1 MSDLQKTVTI
11 VLASLALIAI
21 VYLIMAYND
30 GSTNNLN
37 TMPHLRM
44 PNIDLPDIN
53 LPDIDLPNIK
63 MPNIEMPDLQVPKV
77 KMSIETFEDYE
88 DFEDNE
94 DKEYFEDYEDKE
106 DFINQQAPSDSVS
119 VGSGSMNRSNRKQ
132 NVDASESIQ
141 YIEQP
146 QGLMKQSGTGS
157 QMNQL
162 PSECYPKDVLSSA
175 DLLPRDANSLWAQV
189 SPSGQGSLA
198 DQNFL
203 TSGFHIGI
211 NTVGQTLR
219 NANRQLRS
227 EPLNPQVKVSP
238 WQQTTIEPDINRRP
252 LEIEGN
258 L

>member
-1 MSDLQKTVTI
+1 MQNLNKIVTVT
-11 VLASLALIAI
+11 LAVIALIAI
-21 VYLIMAYND
+21 GYLIVSYNS
-30 GSTNNLN
+30 GST
-37 TMPHLRM
+37 MPSNSQGMRPPM
-44 PNIDLPDIN
+44 
-53 LPDIDLPNIK
+53 
-63 MPNIEMPDLQVPKV
+63 M
-77 KMSIETFEDYE
+77 MSVENFVT
-88 DFEDNE
+88 
-94 DKEYFEDYEDKE
+94 
-106 DFINQQAPSDSVS
+106 QGAPSDQVSVS
-119 VGSGSMNRSNRKQ
+119 SGMGQ
-132 NVDASESIQ
+132 MPQQQMQTVDASESIQ
-141 YIEQP
+141 FVEQP
-146 QGLMKQSGTGS
+146 QGLNVQNGGS

-189 SPSGQGSLA
+189 NPSGQGSLA

-238 WQQTTIEPDINRRP
+238 WMQTTIEPDINRRP
-252 LEIEGN
+252 LEIQGD

>member
-1 MSDLQKTVTI
+1 MSNIQKTVTI
-11 VLASLALIAI
+11 ILASLALIAI
-21 VYLIMAYND
+21 GYLIISYNNGSTMPMNTAMKMAPMSTKMSYEHFAGESSPA
-30 GSTNNLN
+30 GSTN
-37 TMPHLRM
+37 
-44 PNIDLPDIN
+44 
-53 LPDIDLPNIK
+53 
-63 MPNIEMPDLQVPKV
+63 
-77 KMSIETFEDYE
+77 
-88 DFEDNE
+88 
-94 DKEYFEDYEDKE
+94 
-106 DFINQQAPSDSVS
+106 
-119 VGSGSMNRSNRKQ
+119 VGSGVDTDAISARYGQ
-132 NVDASESIQ
+132 GNVNASESIQ
-141 YIEQP
+141 FVEQP
-146 QGLMKQSGTGS
+146 QGLMQQDTGS
-157 QMNQL
+157 QMDQL

>member
-1 MSDLQKTVTI
+1 MELNKVI
-11 VLASLALIAI
+11 LVVFCVLALVAIA
-21 VYLIMAYND
+21 YLFMSYN
-30 GSTNNLN
+30 S
-37 TMPHLRM
+37 
-44 PNIDLPDIN
+44 PDMRTQQA
-53 LPDIDLPNIK
+53 K
-63 MPNIEMPDLQVPKV
+63 QVPP
-77 KMSIETFEDYE
+77 MMMGYEHFE
-88 DFEDNE
+88 NS
-94 DKEYFEDYEDKE
+94 
-106 DFINQQAPSDSVS
+106 PSDSVS
-119 VGSGSMNRSNRKQ
+119 MGSSQMPTQRQMQ
-132 NVDASESIQ
+132 NVDASESIEF
-141 YIEQP
+141 IEQP
-146 QGLMKQSGTGS
+146 QMMSETDTGS

-252 LEIEGN
+252 LEIQGD

>member
-1 MSDLQKTVTI
+1 MQTSKIVTI
-11 VLASLALIAI
+11 VLAVLAIIAI
-21 VYLIMAYND
+21 GYLIMDYNS
-30 GSTNNLN
+30 GST
-37 TMPHLRM
+37 MPMKGQMAPPMMNHM
-44 PNIDLPDIN
+44 MNYEGFVDNAPAG
-53 LPDIDLPNIK
+53 
-63 MPNIEMPDLQVPKV
+63 QV
-77 KMSIETFEDYE
+77 
-88 DFEDNE
+88 
-94 DKEYFEDYEDKE
+94 
-106 DFINQQAPSDSVS
+106 SVS
-119 VGSGSMNRSNRKQ
+119 SGMVPSQMAVSQ
-132 NVDASESIQ
+132 NSGVDASESIQ
-141 YIEQP
+141 YVEQP
-146 QGLMKQSGTGS
+146 QSLSQMDSGTGS

-252 LEIEGN
+252 LEIASGD

>member
-1 MSDLQKTVTI
+1 MQQYLPI
-11 VLASLALIAI
+11 ILAVLAIIALG
-21 VYLIMAYND
+21 YLFMYND
-30 GSTNNLN
+30 
-37 TMPHLRM
+37 MPAPTRQM
-44 PNIDLPDIN
+44 RNSNSPMMN
-53 LPDIDLPNIK
+53 
-63 MPNIEMPDLQVPKV
+63 NIENFANVNSPADHVRV
-77 KMSIETFEDYE
+77 RSNFEDVPE
-88 DFEDNE
+88 DVVVQGSE
-94 DKEYFEDYEDKE
+94 
-106 DFINQQAPSDSVS
+106 Q
-119 VGSGSMNRSNRKQ
+119 VGFN
-132 NVDASESIQ
+132 
-141 YIEQP
+141 EQP
-146 QGLMKQSGTGS
+146 QSLGNEDTGS
-157 QMNQL
+157 QMNEL

-238 WQQTTIEPDINRRP
+238 WLQTTIEPDINRRP
-252 LEIEGN
+252 LEISSGD

>member
-1 MSDLQKTVTI
+1 MILA
-11 VLASLALIAI
+11 VLAILALG
-21 VYLIMAYND
+21 YLFMYND
-30 GSTNNLN
+30 APTTTRPMSVENFANVHPGMN
-37 TMPHLRM
+37 TPVMQRA
-44 PNIDLPDIN
+44 
-53 LPDIDLPNIK
+53 
-63 MPNIEMPDLQVPKV
+63 
-77 KMSIETFEDYE
+77 
-88 DFEDNE
+88 DFED
-94 DKEYFEDYEDKE
+94 
-106 DFINQQAPSDSVS
+106 IPQAQTV
-119 VGSGSMNRSNRKQ
+119 SGS
-132 NVDASESIQ
+132 EEIEF
-141 YIEQP
+141 IEQP
-146 QGLMKQSGTGS
+146 QSIGFQETVM
-157 QMNQL
+157 QMNQI

-238 WQQTTIEPDINRRP
+238 WQQSTIDPDINRRP
-252 LEIEGN
+252 LEINSGE

>member
-1 MSDLQKTVTI
+1 MSLQKIVTI
-11 VLASLALIAI
+11 VLAVLALGAI
-21 VYLIMAYND
+21 IYLIMSYNS
-30 GSTNNLN
+30 GST
-37 TMPHLRM
+37 MPSTT
-44 PNIDLPDIN
+44 
-53 LPDIDLPNIK
+53 K
-63 MPNIEMPDLQVPKV
+63 MSPMMSMEHFDGQDSPADANSVSSGQVP
-77 KMSIETFEDYE
+77 SY
-88 DFEDNE
+88 
-94 DKEYFEDYEDKE
+94 
-106 DFINQQAPSDSVS
+106 A
-119 VGSGSMNRSNRKQ
+119 MNNGQ
-132 NVDASESIQ
+132 GVDASESIQ
-141 YIEQP
+141 FVEQP
-146 QGLMKQSGTGS
+146 QSLMQSESGT
-157 QMNQL
+157 QMNKL

>member
-1 MSDLQKTVTI
+1 MQNLNKIVTI
-11 VLASLALIAI
+11 TLAVLALVAI
-21 VYLIMAYND
+21 GYIIVSSN
-30 GSTNNLN
+30 
-37 TMPHLRM
+37 
-44 PNIDLPDIN
+44 
-53 LPDIDLPNIK
+53 
-63 MPNIEMPDLQVPKV
+63 
-77 KMSIETFEDYE
+77 
-88 DFEDNE
+88 
-94 DKEYFEDYEDKE
+94 
-106 DFINQQAPSDSVS
+106 SDSRATVSTMAPPMKMVIENFAGEGAPADQVS
-119 VGSGSMNRSNRKQ
+119 VMSGMQ
-132 NVDASESIQ
+132 AAAAAQAGQMVDASESIQ
-141 YIEQP
+141 FVEQP
-146 QGLMKQSGTGS
+146 QGLNMQSGGS

-203 TSGFHIGI
+203 TAGFHIGI

-238 WQQTTIEPDINRRP
+238 WLQTTIEPDINRRP
-252 LEIEGN
+252 LEIQGD

>member
-1 MSDLQKTVTI
+1 MYTQKIITI
-11 VLASLALIAI
+11 VLAGLAIASI
-21 VYLIMAYND
+21 VYLIMSYN
-30 GSTNNLN
+30 TNSLVYEG
-37 TMPHLRM
+37 RM
-44 PNIDLPDIN
+44 PRPGSSPAYEYGN
-53 LPDIDLPNIK
+53 
-63 MPNIEMPDLQVPKV
+63 EYGTSPK
-77 KMSIETFEDYE
+77 EHFE
-88 DFEDNE
+88 NS
-94 DKEYFEDYEDKE
+94 
-106 DFINQQAPSDSVS
+106 PSGLVS
-119 VGSGSMNRSNRKQ
+119 AGSGAMPSFTSSS
-132 NVDASESIQ
+132 NVDASEDIQ

-146 QGLMKQSGTGS
+146 QNLTQVSDGTGS

-175 DLLPRDANSLWAQV
+175 DLLPKDANSLWAQV

-252 LEIEGN
+252 LEIEGQ